1 MTHHQADGSHT
12 LLEDLWAFTKTDALL
27 TALELG
33 VFTQLLNQTNVSV
46 TALANTLAVESTAL
60 EKLLMFL
67 GNMSYVALQ
76 HTTGVVTLTPHAHH
90 TFKNAASL
98 QAWQAYATYLRQVQA
113 AWQTLP
119 TTVQHGVPTGAA
131 FGLTEAEARFSN
143 LNEGLRVLHAP
154 LATELCTALQP
165 YLSAITHNNTNYPLR
180 WLDVGA
186 GSGVW
191 SLPWFTQFPQ
201 GEATMV
207 DLPAVLAQAEQSAA
221 LQPFKHRIH
230 FLSADCESSHP
241 FSGTHLTTT
250 QYSVIL
256 VANLLRELSQ
266 EARVQLLKNLTAL
279 LAVNG
284 IIVIVDIVLEP
295 KHTTTN
301 GSQPLL
307 VTASPVQLL
316 TTSITSSGVLTSET
330 LMALLAASGIHNE
343 NRTFLIST
351 INLPSLQALGLS
363 ATVIQKQ
370 FT

>member
-67 GNMSYVALQ
+67 GNMGYVALQ
-76 HTTGVVTLTPHAHH
+76 HATGIVTLTPHAHH

-221 LQPFKHRIH
+221 LQSFKHRIH

-250 QYSVIL
+250 QYPVIL

-295 KHTTTN
+295 ERTT
-301 GSQPLL
+301 SSSEPLL

-316 TTSITSSGVLTSET
+316 TTSITSSGILTSET
-330 LMALLAASGIHNE
+330 LTALLTASGIHNE
-343 NRTFLIST
+343 KRTFLIST
-351 INLPSLQALGLS
+351 INLSSLQTLGLS
-363 ATVIQKQ
+363 AAVIQKQ
-370 FT
+370 SI